1 MEVQTKHETGR
12 FQACT
17 SNPRT
22 CHNLTRNSTQEV
34 FKPACVTRAE
44 FISGM
49 KKERIASAEGLKV
62 YTGSTCQ
69 QINPD
74 MSQLN
79 PEFNPKS
86 SLHTFDT
93 GFLEPA
99 EFREFYKFC
108 FQFNREG
115 TIKVPLTCHN
125 YQHETPPSVLSRTL
139 PNRTHNLSQL
149 NPNFSHAS
157 QISHSLTHSLTHSRL
172 KCNPTTIHRI
182 SRRNW

>member
-1 MEVQTKHETGR
+1 MSQL
-12 FQACT
+12 
-17 SNPRT
+17 NPELPRTCHNLTRT
-22 CHNLTRNSTQEV
+22 CHNLTRNSLPQIE

-62 YTGSTCQ
+62 YTGWSTCQ
-69 QINPD
+69 QINPN

-79 PEFNPKS
+79 PEFTPKS
-86 SLHTFDT
+86 ALHTFDT

-125 YQHETPPSVLSRTL
+125 YQHEPPLSVLSRTL

-157 QISHSLTHSLTHSRL
+157 LIHSLTHSRL
-172 KCNPTTIHRI
+172 KCNPTTIRRI